1 MKNNIKT
8 LLKDSDTWHFLGIK
22 VVIITSTVALLI
34 SFNIL

>member
-8 LLKDSDTWHFLGIK
+8 LLKDSDTINLFGIYTVITLG
-22 VVIITSTVALLI
+22 VTALLI